1 MDYEPKSKGIECLR
15 HAIIA
20 CKKRPNSK
28 TVTIPM
34 KQAEEIITQSADFKS
49 VQGQFVATQ
58 NSVRAASLMLCV
70 PAKKL
75 CEKLNSPNLDQLLS
89 DLAEAKN
96 KIHAL
101 YRTGDRLAQIAGDK
115 DFNAMKDWVHAKKL

>member
-49 VQGQFVATQ
+49 VQGKFVATQ

-70 PAKKL
+70 PAKEL
-75 CEKLNSPNLDQLLS
+75 CEKLNSPNLAQLLS

-101 YRTGDRLAQIAGDK
+101 QRTGDRLAQIAGDS
-115 DFNAMKDWVHAKKL
+115 DFGAIKDWVHAKKL

>member
-1 MDYEPKSKGIECLR
+1 MQYEPKSVGVSYLR

-20 CKKRPNSK
+20 QKKRPHSK
-28 TVTIPM
+28 FVTIPM
-34 KQAEEIITQSADFKS
+34 KQAEEIIIQSADFKS
-49 VQGQFVATQ
+49 ADGKFVVTQ

-70 PAKKL
+70 PVKEL
-75 CEKLNSPNLDQLLS
+75 CERLNSPTLAQTLS

-101 YRTGDRLAQIAGDK
+101 QRTGDRLAQIAGDT
-115 DFNAMKDWVHAKKL
+115 DFGAMKDWVNAKKL

>member
-1 MDYEPKSKGIECLR
+1 
-15 HAIIA
+15 
-20 CKKRPNSK
+20 
-28 TVTIPM
+28 M

>member
-1 MDYEPKSKGIECLR
+1 MAYEPKTKGITFLR

-20 CKKRPNSK
+20 QKKRPNNK
-28 TVTIPM
+28 FITIPM

-49 VQGQFVATQ
+49 VDGKFIVTQ
-58 NSVRAASLMLCV
+58 NSVRAASLTLCV
-70 PAKKL
+70 PVQEL
-75 CEKLNSPNLDQLLS
+75 CEKLNSPSISKLLS

-101 YRTGDRLAQIAGDK
+101 QRTGDRLAQIAGDS

>member
-70 PAKKL
+70 PAKEL
-75 CEKLNSPNLDQLLS
+75 CEKLNSPNLAQLLS

>member
-1 MDYEPKSKGIECLR
+1 MEYEPKTKGIVFLR

-20 CKKRPNSK
+20 QKKRPNNK
-28 TVTIPM
+28 FVTIPM
-34 KQAEEIITQSADFKS
+34 KQAEEIISQSADFKS
-49 VQGQFVATQ
+49 VDGKFVVTQ

-70 PAKKL
+70 PVQEL
-75 CEKLNSPNLDQLLS
+75 CEKLNSPSVSKLLS

-101 YRTGDRLAQIAGDK
+101 QRTGDRLAQLAGDK
-115 DFNAMKDWVHAKKL
+115 DFNAMKDWVHSKKL

>member
-70 PAKKL
+70 PAKEL
-75 CEKLNSPNLDQLLS
+75 CEKLNSPNLAQLLN
-89 DLAEAKN
+89 DLSEAKN
-96 KIHAL
+96 KINAL
-101 YRTGDRLAQIAGDK
+101 YRTGDRLAQLAGDK
-115 DFNAMKDWVHAKKL
+115 DFNAIKDWVHAKKL

>member
-1 MDYEPKSKGIECLR
+1 MEYEPKSKGVSYLR

-20 CKKRPNSK
+20 QKKRPNSK
-28 TVTIPM
+28 FVTIPM

-70 PAKKL
+70 PAKEL
-75 CEKLNSPNLDQLLS
+75 CEKLNTPNLKQLLNE
-89 DLAEAKN
+89 LAEAKN
-96 KIHAL
+96 KINAL
-101 YRTGDRLAQIAGDK
+101 YRTGDRLAQLAGDK
-115 DFNAMKDWVHAKKL
+115 DFGAMKDWVHAKKL